1 MKELSIKKKLTIIRL
16 YFSGLSYDRIANKAL
31 VSKGAV
37 SNVASELKAGELHPS
52 LTVVDDIETL
62 RELSVSLRKHSLVP
76 SQALLGITVLNMLRE
91 MNIEPL
97 QIQNCFSLYSELIEK
112 KPDMES
118 LLKVA
123 TKLYELY
130 DYTGLTF
137 SKLEAKYND
146 LTSEVARLTPLAKQV
161 QKQEDQIGKQTKN
174 LKELEHEITKQASK
188 YSTLNQ
194 SIAKKEKR
202 EEKLINKIIALEDKV
217 FKIEKRCTDV
227 TQNLDRLSALGIT
240 PEELPSVTNMIER
253 ITTRHGIKSVTIID
267 KVFSELRELDTCLG
281 LDETIKTKR
290 NELTNIR
297 RTIKREDTKF
307 QRFSTTNKR
316 LEKEQVE
323 NKAFLE
329 EQQRYHNEQIAL
341 ANSVFNQEIKHFH
354 TRLSEAVSSSIERI
368 NELKNLA
375 YKVGKEEADFKKAME
390 VNAFASD
397 LMSIA
402 LGNFNGPTSSIKQ
415 TILVFLHGSYTWLSE
430 NQKAFDVNIFLLN
443 HMNQTIE
450 YLQLWHPENTE

>member
-76 SQALLGITVLNMLRE
+76 TQALLGITVLNMLRE
-91 MNIEPL
+91 MNIEPS
-97 QIQNCFSLYSELIEK
+97 QIQNCFNLYSELIEK

-123 TKLYELY
+123 TELNESY
-130 DYTGLTF
+130 DNTGLTF
-137 SKLEAKYND
+137 SELEVKYND

-161 QKQEDQIGKQTKN
+161 QKQKELISKQTKN
-174 LKELEHEITKQASK
+174 LKELEHEITKKASK
-188 YSTLNQ
+188 HTTLNQ

-202 EEKLINKIIALEDKV
+202 EEELIKKIIALEDKV
-217 FKIEKRCTDV
+217 FNIEERCKASV
-227 TQNLDRLSALGIT
+227 QKLDRLSALGIT

-253 ITTRHGIKSVTIID
+253 IATRHGIKSVTIVD
-267 KVFSELRELDTCLG
+267 KVLSELGELDTRLD

-290 NELTNIR
+290 HELTDIR
-297 RTIKREDTKF
+297 RTIKREKTEY
-307 QRFSTTNKR
+307 QRLNITNKQ
-316 LEKEQVE
+316 LEKEQIE

-329 EQQRYHNEQIAL
+329 EQRRYHNEQIAL
-341 ANSVFNQEIKHFH
+341 ANSVFNQEIKYFH

-375 YKVGKEEADFKKAME
+375 HKVGKEEADFKKAME
-390 VNAFASD
+390 ANVFVSD

-402 LGNFNGPTSSIKQ
+402 LGNFNGPASSMKQ
-415 TILVFLHGSYTWLSE
+415 TSLVFLHGSHTWLSQ
-430 NQKAFDVNIFLLN
+430 NKKAFDVNIFLLN

-450 YLQLWHPENTE
+450 YLQLWRPESTE